1 METGDILNEFFQDVQ
16 SGEPPKI
23 VIDLSLSESKYNWGA
38 SGYAL
43 DMSWYARYK
52 PEVDSLLSAMM
63 WLFFIWRVFV
73 ALPGIIAGTA
83 GMVDDYREFEKQNAA
98 AEGRRM
104 RERTRSSMRS
114 RR

>member
-73 ALPGIIAGTA
+73 ALPGIIDGTA
-83 GMVDDYREFEKQNAA
+83 GMVDD
-98 AEGRRM
+98 
-104 RERTRSSMRS
+104 
-114 RR
+114 